1 MMPLRKIKE
10 MAHHNHIVLNK
21 QLLFLFFVALGVVLF
36 FLFYRLDTAIS
47 IILPLRMN
55 RVIALILVGVNLSLS
70 TILFQGVTHNNILTP
85 NIMGFEA
92 IYSLIVTII
101 ILMFSKFNM
110 PQPDRLIVFIIQLII
125 MVLVSVNLFI
135 YIFKKTDNNL
145 FLLLLTGL
153 VIGTLL
159 RSFNSMLTTVMDPD
173 QFMAVQ
179 DAKTASF
186 NLIDKQSLIL
196 TAIISV
202 ISWIS
207 IFFKRHDLDIVSLG
221 EEQAINL
228 GLNYQQIVRFSLIN
242 TAVLVACSTALVGPL
257 TFFGLLSAQITAYYL
272 KSNIFKY
279 YLLASSLMGIILLI
293 GGQSIL
299 EHLLNQ
305 ATILPV
311 VIEIV
316 GGCLLLWLIKKGV
329 KK

>member
-101 ILMFSKFNM
+101 ILMFSKFNI

>member
-135 YIFKKTDNNL
+135 YIFKK
-145 FLLLLTGL
+145 
-153 VIGTLL
+153 LL
-159 RSFNSMLTTVMDPD
+159 R
-173 QFMAVQ
+173 
-179 DAKTASF
+179 
-186 NLIDKQSLIL
+186 
-196 TAIISV
+196 
-202 ISWIS
+202 
-207 IFFKRHDLDIVSLG
+207 IFFRNS
-221 EEQAINL
+221 INKHC
-228 GLNYQQIVRFSLIN
+228 FLI
-242 TAVLVACSTALVGPL
+242 
-257 TFFGLLSAQITAYYL
+257 YY
-272 KSNIFKY
+272 
-279 YLLASSLMGIILLI
+279 
-293 GGQSIL
+293 
-299 EHLLNQ
+299 
-305 ATILPV
+305 
-311 VIEIV
+311 
-316 GGCLLLWLIKKGV
+316 
-329 KK
+329 

>member
-159 RSFNSMLTTVMDPD
+159 RSFNSMLTTAMDPD

>member
-153 VIGTLL
+153 VIGILL

>member
-135 YIFKKTDNNL
+135 YIFKKSDNNL

>member
-125 MVLVSVNLFI
+125 MVLALVNLFI

>member
-1 MMPLRKIKE
+1 MRKIKE

>member
-1 MMPLRKIKE
+1 MRKIKE

-257 TFFGLLSAQITAYYL
+257 TFLGLLSAQITAYYL

>member
-10 MAHHNHIVLNK
+10 MAHHNHIVLIK

>member
-36 FLFYRLDTAIS
+36 FLFYRLYTAIS